1 MRFLAAV
8 VLAVSCLGGH
18 LLADNWPNWRGP
30 NYNGVAPGKSFPTR
44 WSSTENVLWKVS
56 LPGRGGSTPVVWGEQ
71 IFLTY
76 GADGKNIAA
85 CLDRA
90 GKQLWQSALGEERA
104 GKHRKGTGSNPS
116 AVTDGKHVFVYFK
129 NGELACLDLAGKIIW
144 ETNLQQQFGEDTLWW
159 DLGTSPVLTDQA
171 VVVACI
177 QTGPSYLIA
186 YDKQTGKQLWKRDRM
201 LSAPVES
208 AQAYT
213 TPVPTEENGRQT
225 LIVLGADHVTS
236 HDAATGQEIWRVG
249 GLNPQ
254 GERNFRS
261 IASPVVSDGIAV
273 APYARGGTLTAIR
286 LGGSGDVTSSHVLW
300 TREGVAAD
308 VPTPVAIAGRVY
320 LCTDRGD
327 VSCLDIQTGKTIW
340 TGQLERSRT
349 AYSASPILAGGK
361 LYLTREDGKTFVLEQ
376 GDEFKVLAANEL
388 GEMTVSTPV
397 CLDGKILIRTFES
410 LYCIGR

>member
-1 MRFLAAV
+1 ML
-8 VLAVSCLGGH
+8 VLFCVAEYVA
-18 LLADNWPNWRGP
+18 ADNWPNWRGP
-30 NYNGVAPGKSFPTR
+30 NYNGVAPGKSFPTK
-44 WSSTENVLWKVS
+44 WSSTENVLWKVP

-76 GADGKNIAA
+76 GADGKNVAV
-85 CLDRA
+85 CLDRE
-90 GKQLWQSALGEERA
+90 GKQQWQVAFGEERP
-104 GKHRKGTGSNPS
+104 GKNRKGTGSNPS
-116 AVTDGKHVFVYFK
+116 PITDGQHVFVYFK
-129 NGELACLDLAGKIIW
+129 SGDLACLDLAGKVVW
-144 ETNLQQQFGEDTLWW
+144 QTNLQKSFGEDTLWW
-159 DLGTSPVLTDQA
+159 DLGTSPVLTENA

-186 YDKQTGKQLWKRDRM
+186 FDKRTGKQLWKQDRI

-213 TPVPTEENGRQT
+213 TPIPAEENGRQT

-236 HDAATGQEIWRVG
+236 HDAATGQELWRVG
-249 GLNPQ
+249 GLNPE

-261 IASPVVSDGIAV
+261 IASPVVSDGIVV
-273 APYARGGTLTAIR
+273 APYARGRTLTAIR

-300 TREGVAAD
+300 TREGVAVD

-340 TGQLERSRT
+340 TGQLERNRT
-349 AYSASPILAGGK
+349 DYSSSPILADGK
-361 LYLTREDGKTFVLEQ
+361 LYITREDGKTFVLEQ
-376 GDEFKVLAANEL
+376 GDSFKVLAANEL